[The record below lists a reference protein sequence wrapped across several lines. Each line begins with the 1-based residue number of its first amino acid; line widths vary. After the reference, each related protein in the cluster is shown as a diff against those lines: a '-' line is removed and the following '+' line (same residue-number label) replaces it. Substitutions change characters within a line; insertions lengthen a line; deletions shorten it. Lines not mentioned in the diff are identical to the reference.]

1 MLAVE
6 GAYRAVHATDF
17 SGETQGL
24 CLPCCRYM
32 CGCHDSPWCKCTPIG
47 KINMLLSCYYR
58 GISIHCIHIY
68 VSTDR
73 KLILVICRLHNFALS
88 I

>member
-47 KINMLLSCYYR
+47 KINVIKLL
-58 GISIHCIHIY
+58 
-68 VSTDR
+68 
-73 KLILVICRLHNFALS
+73 L
-88 I
+88 